1 MQEIGHHSLDNVTCC
16 DLSKYIMQK
25 KSTCTIDFSS
35 DNSILPMTWEK
46 KLRNAQF
53 GVYRMEAKVGNL
65 DWSFQLNSPEK
76 IVRVKGSVNHFPSG
90 NINEMF
96 GP

>member
-1 MQEIGHHSLDNVTCC
+1 MRR
-16 DLSKYIMQK
+16 
-25 KSTCTIDFSS
+25 
-35 DNSILPMTWEK
+35 

-53 GVYRMEAKVGNL
+53 GVHRMEAKVGNL